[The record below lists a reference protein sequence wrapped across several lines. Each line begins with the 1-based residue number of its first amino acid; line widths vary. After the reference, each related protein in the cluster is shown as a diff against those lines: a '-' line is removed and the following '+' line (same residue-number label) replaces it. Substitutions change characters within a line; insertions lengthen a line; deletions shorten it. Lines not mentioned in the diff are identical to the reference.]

1 MMINMEQLANSASSL
16 PSQPNFMRHVM
27 IGFLAIFISFI
38 IMQMEKQY
46 KYSDSSSTGNDV
58 NSGILGYIIRWFFQ
72 STIIAAASWVVSI
85 WSFVLRIAGTAL
97 GVGLG
102 LGLAGHIYDSLD
114 DVSKHHLSK
123 GDDVKQRK
131 RSSSITA
138 KIPAS
143 PYASSQDPNSYHS
156 LMKSAGYPTENTIL
170 RAQIVRG
177 NMADVATWSNGARSN
192 VDSTIYDTQQRPSIY
207 KFDKGRTAL
216 SRMKSMWPNLNPVIN
231 ESLAKL
237 TEFVLRDYVASWY
250 GKVDE
255 NVPCTQPASAE
266 IDDNDRKPVCAT
278 SASSK
283 DASSNQ
289 MMANDT
295 SSAER
300 QERRATITNSSEMSS
315 SLNNT
320 VSASSM
326 ASSGRPPESSQLSK
340 SMPTESNKPQ
350 KQSQNRTMVLSTV
363 GTLPSPFI
371 ESLYTSFAYLLGT
384 LATRASNNVNVL
396 ELLLLHLPHVL
407 GKNLKVYRALKNAAL
422 EKKRRRAGANN
433 GPVRPGSWRVKDTRS
448 QKQLTTA
455 ASVNGN
461 SSSSSRQ
468 SSTEEDDV
476 SEIAIIRE
484 YLLAGRLHRA
494 LTFGLDVPSLLFA
507 DPLAKDCPCSAS
519 YKKIQNRHEHEED
532 SVLEDRLLSLDS
544 TLVPECE
551 LDYNRVLASKIA
563 KLVVPKNEIEA
574 TVVRTFLVEMLAS
587 CVLQPVMGCFVPNSV
602 NGMCLLLFW

>member
-1 MMINMEQLANSASSL
+1 MMINIEQLANSASAL

-27 IGFLAIFISFI
+27 VGLLPIILSFI

-46 KYSDSSSTGNDV
+46 NDSTSSFTGNDA
-58 NSGILGYIIRWFFQ
+58 NSGILRYIARWFFQ

-85 WSFVLRIAGTAL
+85 WSFILRIAGTTL

-114 DVSKHHLSK
+114 DMSKRHLNK
-123 GDDVKQRK
+123 DDDVNQRK

-156 LMKSAGYPTENTIL
+156 LMKSAGYHVENVTL
-170 RAQIVRG
+170 RAQMVRG
-177 NMADVATWSNGARSN
+177 DLADMATRANGTRAELYSARHEP
-192 VDSTIYDTQQRPSIY
+192 QQRPSIY
-207 KFDKGRTAL
+207 KFDQGGTAF

-255 NVPCTQPASAE
+255 NVPCAQPPPTEINDHDTNQSVYAAASMLS
-266 IDDNDRKPVCAT
+266 KG
-278 SASSK
+278 SSP
-283 DASSNQ
+283 NQ
-289 MMANDT
+289 MKTDT
-295 SSAER
+295 STGER
-300 QERRATITNSSEMSS
+300 QERRATLAAPFEVSS
-315 SLNNT
+315 SLNST
-320 VSASSM
+320 ASTSSM
-326 ASSGRPPESSQLSK
+326 TSNGRPPASSQLSK
-340 SMPTESNKPQ
+340 SMPTESNKSQ
-350 KQSQNRTMVLSTV
+350 QQTQNRTMVLSTT

-371 ESLYTSFAYLLGT
+371 ESLYTSFAYLFGT

-407 GKNLKVYRALKNAAL
+407 GKNLKVYRELKNAAL
-422 EKKRRRAGANN
+422 DKKRRRTGANT
-433 GPVRPGSWRVKDTRS
+433 GTTRPGSRRVKDTRT
-448 QKQLTTA
+448 QKQSTSTA
-455 ASVNGN
+455 SAKG
-461 SSSSSRQ
+461 SSSSTSRQ
-468 SSTEEDDV
+468 SLNEEDNV
-476 SEIAIIRE
+476 SEIAVIRE

-507 DPLAKDCPCSAS
+507 DPLAKDCPCSVS
-519 YKKIQNRHEHEED
+519 YKEIQERLEHEED
-532 SVLEDRLLSLDS
+532 SVLEDRLLSLNS
-544 TLVPECE
+544 TLVAECE
-551 LDYNRVLASKIA
+551 LDYNRVLASKVA
-563 KLVVPKNEIEA
+563 KLVVPKSEIES

-587 CVLQPVMGCFVPNSV
+587 CVLQPLMGCFIPNSV
-602 NGMCLLLFW
+602 NGMCLR